1 MAKLNFN
8 AAKEEGM
15 DDYSVVPADHYNVQI
30 VKSEVADTKA
40 KKEAKAQNK
49 NIEGSLLKLQFKII
63 DGKFKGRIIFGQY
76 NIANPNA
83 QCVEIS
89 KKQMKTLCDA
99 IGKPNGV
106 EDSNEMHNIP
116 LQIKVSVKPAQG
128 VYAEQNEIKFYA
140 KYEGPKVAGAGT
152 VASKNPAK
160 NPAKTED
167 TNTETVDEV
176 EEEIEAEETPAAT
189 KKAPWAE

>member
-8 AAKEEGM
+8 AANEEGM
-15 DDYSVVPADHYNVQI
+15 DDYSVVPADTYNAQV

-40 KKEAKAQNK
+40 KTGK
-49 NIEGSLLKLQFKII
+49 LLKLQFKII
-63 DGKFKGRIIFGQY
+63 DGKFKGRIVFAQY
-76 NIANPNA
+76 NIANPNPQA
-83 QCVEIS
+83 VEIS

-167 TNTETVDEV
+167 ASAETVDEV
-176 EEEIEAEETPAAT
+176 EEETVTEAEEAPAAT